1 MAQLTPSRSGLSP
14 LRQGAR
20 IRLTSHEGEVIKST
34 RQGATQLAPSR
45 GQSPKTGG
53 ETISPFPYDPC
64 GRTSPIKCDH
74 KGRWINRTSFPA
86 SLRLYEP

>member
-53 ETISPFPYDPC
+53 MRYPPSPTTLVVAQALSSATTRVD
-64 GRTSPIKCDH
+64 G
-74 KGRWINRTSFPA
+74 
-86 SLRLYEP
+86 